1 MEGWLRSRRC
11 KHFLTEVILR
21 IRIDILE
28 VGDRILLYVVNHSQS
43 LSKESIEKFEVK
55 VETNELIWLK
65 TITHRE
71 IYSIN
76 DITLLGEDE
85 FYATN
90 DHYFSFRFKLL
101 RAIETFT
108 MMRLGSIIYCKDEY
122 CEQKTAK
129 NMHFP
134 NGIINYDGT
143 LMVAQSGVQ
152 EVARF
157 KITENRDLVPINGIK
172 VPAGMDNFWFDGEK
186 LTVTGHLKPWV
197 S

>member
-1 MEGWLRSRRC
+1 MEADDG
-11 KHFLTEVILR
+11 
-21 IRIDILE
+21 
-28 VGDRILLYVVNHSQS
+28 ILLYVVNHSQT
-43 LSKESIEKFEVK
+43 LSKESIEKFR
-55 VETNELIWLK
+55 VEIETKELIWLK
-65 TITHRE
+65 TITHKE
-71 IYSIN
+71 IYSVN
-76 DITLLGEDE
+76 DLTLLAEDE

-90 DHYFSFRFKLL
+90 DHYFSFRYKLL

-108 MMRLGSIIYCKDEY
+108 MMRLGSIIHCKSGH

-134 NGIINYDGT
+134 NGILNHDGI

-157 KITENRDLVPINGIK
+157 KITDSKDLVPIEGIK
-172 VPAGMDNFWFDGEK
+172 VPAGMDNFWFDGAK

-197 S
+197 SGTNK